1 MKNKVTAVYFSPT
14 GGTKLAVQRFTQNFA
29 EAVLADNTLPEQ
41 RNKQLTFGAD
51 ELVIVAN
58 PVYAGQIPQVPG
70 LWQNLQG
77 NNTPCVL
84 LACYGNRHYDDTL
97 AQMQCLLEQRG
108 FKVIGAAAVIIP
120 HIFSSVLGSERP
132 NAADEQILADFSA
145 KVSEKMQSAQYDKL
159 QLPGNP
165 LPEIK
170 APIAVPKAL
179 KEEQCNMCGACV
191 ALCPMQAIDGTTLQS
206 DETVCIS
213 CMRCVRYCRTGAR
226 SFDGSKIAAWLEA
239 NFAQPRQIE
248 CFY

>member
-1 MKNKVTAVYFSPT
+1 MKHKVTAVYFSPT
-14 GGTKLAVQRFTQNFA
+14 GGTKLAVQRFTENFTA
-29 EAVLADNTLPEQ
+29 AVLIDNTLPEQ
-41 RNKQLTFGAD
+41 RSKQFVFGAD

-77 NNTPCVL
+77 DDTPCVL

-97 AQMQCLLEQRG
+97 AQMQCLLAKRG

-132 NAADEQILADFSA
+132 DAADTQILADFAA
-145 KVSEKMQSAQYDKL
+145 KIVAKLKAGQYDAL

-165 LPEIK
+165 MPEIK

-191 ALCPMQAIDGTTLQS
+191 ALCPVQAIDGITLAC

-226 SFDGSKIAAWLEA
+226 SFDGSKIALWLEA
-239 NFAQPRQIE
+239 NFSQPRPIE
-248 CFY
+248 CFS